1 MAHLLQLLLIL
12 VLIVLA
18 SKLAGALSVRLGQP
32 AVFGELLSGLVLG
45 PSFLNILGWNSF
57 SDPTLPVTVK
67 DMAELGVI
75 FLMFLAGMETDL
87 GEMRKVGLAA
97 TLGATGGVVVPWVTG
112 TALSLAFGFSFP
124 ESLFIGVI
132 LTATSVSISAQTLME
147 LGKLRSKV
155 GTTILGG
162 AVIDDVMGIIA
173 LSLVV
178 AFYGGGA
185 GGAGGTGA
193 QAGSGAGA
201 SAVGGIW
208 VVTIKMVLYFV
219 VAIVAGNWLLPRATA
234 LMDRLPAT
242 EMVLAWAL
250 AVGLFYAWAA
260 QAFGQVAAITGAYI
274 AGVLFAQ
281 TKFHHYLAE
290 RLRIVAYSL
299 FVPIFFA
306 SIGLDADIHTLGS
319 NLAYTV
325 LIILVAIVA
334 KVVGGG
340 LGARAAGMTGADSF
354 RFGIG
359 MVSRGEV
366 ALIVSGIGL
375 SSGVIDNRIF
385 SVMVIMTL
393 ATTLVTPVLLRA
405 AFSRDAKS

>member
-12 VLIVLA
+12 VVIVLV

-45 PSFLNILGWNSF
+45 PSFANILGRSTF
-57 SDPTLPVTVK
+57 SDPTLSTTVK

-97 TLGATGGVVVPWVTG
+97 TLGATGGVLVPWVGG

-178 AFYGGGA
+178 AFYGNGAGGPGGA
-185 GGAGGTGA
+185 GAGTGP
-193 QAGSGAGA
+193 GATG
-201 SAVGGIW
+201 VGEIW
-208 VVTIKMVLYFV
+208 LITVKMVVYFV
-219 VAIVAGNWLLPRATA
+219 VAIVGGSWLLPRATA
-234 LMDRLPAT
+234 LVDRLPAT
-242 EMVLAWAL
+242 EIVLAWAL
-250 AVGLFYAWAA
+250 VVGLFYAWAA

-290 RLRIVAYSL
+290 RLRIVAYGL
-299 FVPIFFA
+299 FVPIFFV
-306 SIGLDADIHTLGS
+306 SIGLEADIHTLSGG
-319 NLAYTV
+319 LTYTL
-325 LIILVAIVA
+325 LIILVAIVG
-334 KVVGGG
+334 KIIGGG
-340 LGARAAGMTGADSF
+340 LGARVAGMTNADSF
-354 RFGIG
+354 RFGVG

-375 SSGVIDNRIF
+375 ASGVIDSRIF
-385 SVMVIMTL
+385 SVMIIMTL
-393 ATTLVTPVLLRA
+393 VTTLVTPVLLRA
-405 AFSRDAKS
+405 VFARGTADR

>member
-1 MAHLLQLLLIL
+1 MPNLLQLLLIL
-12 VLIVLA
+12 VIIVLG
-18 SKLAGALSVRLGQP
+18 SKLAGALAVRFGQP
-32 AVFGELLSGLVLG
+32 AVFGELLSGLILG
-45 PSFLNILGWNSF
+45 PSFLNILGWGTF
-57 SDPTLPVTVK
+57 SDPTLHVTVK

-97 TLGATGGVVVPWVTG
+97 TLGATGGVLLPWVGG
-112 TALSLAFGFSFP
+112 TLLSLAFGFSFP

-147 LGKLRSKV
+147 MGKLRSKV

-162 AVIDDVMGIIA
+162 AVIDDIMGIIA
-173 LSLVV
+173 LSVVV
-178 AFYGGGA
+178 AFYGNGGGGEGGA
-185 GGAGGTGA
+185 
-193 QAGSGAGA
+193 A
-201 SAVGGIW
+201 SIW
-208 VVTIKMVLYFV
+208 VVTVKMVAYFAL
-219 VAIVAGNWLLPRATA
+219 AIGVGGWLLPRATA
-234 LMDRLPAT
+234 FFDRLPAS

-290 RLRIVAYSL
+290 RLKIVAYGL

-306 SIGLDADIHTLGS
+306 SIGLEADIHALSGGIVYTL
-319 NLAYTV
+319 L
-325 LIILVAIVA
+325 ILVVAVLAKIVGA
-334 KVVGGG
+334 G
-340 LGARAAGMTGADSF
+340 LGARVAGMTNTESL
-354 RFGIG
+354 RFGVG

-375 SSGVIDNRIF
+375 ASGIIGNRIF
-385 SVMVIMTL
+385 SIMVIMTL
-393 ATTLVTPVLLRA
+393 VTTLATPIMLRA
-405 AFSRDAKS
+405 SFGREEKN